1 MQKQLARTVFISI
14 ALLAPVVGITGCAST
29 VDAGH
34 KEAVNSA
41 NQRWYDLRSRLLV
54 QTAQRQFDTGDLDQ
68 AEKTLLDALATDPKN
83 PQVLL
88 LSGRVMLERGQ
99 LEKAYRFLQ
108 SAIDSDDKL
117 AEPHYYQ
124 GVVLQR
130 WQQFDAALVA
140 YERACNLQPD
150 HAGFQLAKSEMLIQV
165 GRADD
170 ALELLRS
177 RLTYFDQ
184 NAAIRSAIA
193 HIHLMRNE
201 PTQAADF
208 FRQALVI
215 QPENVQL
222 LENLALAE
230 IAADQAEQGVKHL
243 EQLLT
248 RKDYAG
254 RTDLQRLLARGY
266 ERLGRPAMAKSVY
279 LKLAK
284 DQPEEADHWLRL
296 GEISWAMKDV
306 KGAYF
311 AAQRCLALS
320 PRRYEAHLL
329 SGLSAQALGK
339 LEPAIKAFEQAA
351 ALAPKDA
358 RVLVLQGLALE
369 QAGRSEEAAKAYQ
382 SALEREPEQENAQR
396 LLSRLEAAKER

>member
-1 MQKQLARTVFISI
+1 MQKLLARTVFISI
-14 ALLAPVVGITGCAST
+14 ALLAPVAGFTGCAST

-34 KEAVNSA
+34 KEAVNAA

-68 AEKTLLDALATDPKN
+68 AEKTLLDAMATDTEN

-108 SAIDSDDKL
+108 LAIDADDKL

-140 YERACNLQPD
+140 YQRACNLTPD
-150 HAGFQLAKSEMLIQV
+150 NAAYQLAKAEMLIHV
-165 GRADD
+165 GRGDE

-184 NAAIRSAIA
+184 NAAMRTAIG

-201 PTQAADF
+201 PAQAADF
-208 FRQALVI
+208 FRQALVL

-243 EQLLT
+243 EQLLA

-284 DQPEEADHWLRL
+284 DQPEESDHWLRL
-296 GEISWAMKDV
+296 GEICWALKDA
-306 KGAYF
+306 KGAHL

-329 SGLSAQALGK
+329 AGLSAQALGK
-339 LEPAIKAFEQAA
+339 LDTAITAFEQAA

-369 QAGRSEEAAKAYQ
+369 QAGRSDEAVKAYQ
-382 SALEREPEQENAQR
+382 TALEREPEQENAQR